1 MKKEGNRKERE
12 RVEVFFWFGIFFLKR
27 EEEKRKMFRVE
38 VFFRND
44 FLSKSGENWM
54 EDLSLIKSFYFSIFQ
69 FSNLKFVI
77 YISKITFK

>member
-1 MKKEGNRKERE
+1 MKKRKEIEKRGRE
-12 RVEVFFWFGIFFLKR
+12 WKFSFGLGFFLKR

>member
-54 EDLSLIKSFYFSIFQ
+54 GDLSLIKSFYFSIFQ

>member
-1 MKKEGNRKERE
+1 MEKRGRE
-12 RVEVFFWFGIFFLKR
+12 WKFSFGLGFFFLKR

-54 EDLSLIKSFYFSIFQ
+54 ENLTLIKSFYFSIFQ
-69 FSNLKFVI
+69 FSNLKFAI
-77 YISKITFK
+77 YI